1 MEQKLYPSLTPA
13 TANATA
19 SPPAPYDVE
28 SMINKHLQ
36 SELQKVNSFNNS
48 IQNISLMMKYYEME
62 ENKYKQKYNKYKLI
76 NNLINSL
83 DGIIVIGTT
92 SASISLSITGVGII
106 VVPIAAGVGCTTGIL
121 VKICSSYLKKKEQNY
136 KLKYTIIQKT
146 LDDFRQLYVASLKD
160 NCIDEKEYHRF
171 VTQFENY
178 QATAN
183 AASQEIHT
191 KSRVASRTASHTK
204 SQVASRATANAAL
217 HATANATATTASHTP
232 PTIPLKPH
240 NFL

>member
-1 MEQKLYPSLTPA
+1 
-13 TANATA
+13 
-19 SPPAPYDVE
+19 
-28 SMINKHLQ
+28 MINKHLQ

-191 KSRVASRTASHTK
+191 KSHTASHTK

-217 HATANATATTASHTP
+217 HATATTASHTP

>member
-1 MEQKLYPSLTPA
+1 MEQKLYPSLTPATANA

-36 SELQKVNSFNNS
+36 SALQSELQKVSSFNNS

-146 LDDFRQLYVASLKD
+146 LDDFRQLYVTSLKD

-183 AASQEIHT
+183 ATANAASQEIHT
-191 KSRVASRTASHTK
+191 KSRVASRELSHTASHTK
-204 SQVASRATANAAL
+204 SQV
-217 HATANATATTASHTP
+217 ASHTP

>member
-1 MEQKLYPSLTPA
+1 MEQKLYPSLTHA
-13 TANATA
+13 TANVTA

-191 KSRVASRTASHTK
+191 KSRAASHTASHTK

-217 HATANATATTASHTP
+217 HATATTASHTP

>member
-1 MEQKLYPSLTPA
+1 MEQKLYPSLTPS
-13 TANATA
+13 TPT
-19 SPPAPYDVE
+19 PYDVE
-28 SMINKHLQ
+28 SMINKRLQ

-62 ENKYKQKYNKYKLI
+62 EKKYKQKYNKYKLI

-146 LDDFRQLYVASLKD
+146 LDNFRQLYVTSLKD
-160 NCIDEKEYHRF
+160 NHIDEKEYHRF

-178 QATAN
+178 QVASRATAN
-183 AASQEIHT
+183 T
-191 KSRVASRTASHTK
+191 ASRTASHTK
-204 SQVASRATANAAL
+204 SQVASHATANAAL
-217 HATANATATTASHTP
+217 HATATTTANTASHTP

>member
-1 MEQKLYPSLTPA
+1 MEQKLYPSLTP
-13 TANATA
+13 TT
-19 SPPAPYDVE
+19 PPSAPYDVE
-28 SMINKHLQ
+28 SMINKRLHSALQ
-36 SELQKVNSFNNS
+36 RELQKVNSFNNS

-146 LDDFRQLYVASLKD
+146 LDDFRQLYVTSLKG

-178 QATAN
+178 QV
-183 AASQEIHT
+183 ASQEIHT
-191 KSRVASRTASHTK
+191 KSRAASRTASHTASHTK

-217 HATANATATTASHTP
+217 HATATATATTASHTP

>member
-1 MEQKLYPSLTPA
+1 
-13 TANATA
+13 
-19 SPPAPYDVE
+19 
-28 SMINKHLQ
+28 
-36 SELQKVNSFNNS
+36 
-48 IQNISLMMKYYEME
+48 MMKYYEME
-62 ENKYKQKYNKYKLI
+62 EKKYKQKYNKYKLI

-106 VVPIAAGVGCTTGIL
+106 VVPITAGVGCATGIL
-121 VKICSSYLKKKEQNY
+121 VKLCSSYLKKKEQNY

-146 LDDFRQLYVASLKD
+146 LDDFRQLYITSLKD
-160 NCIDEKEYHRF
+160 NHIDEKEYQRF

-178 QATAN
+178 QVASRATAN
-183 AASQEIHT
+183 TTSHT
-191 KSRVASRTASHTK
+191 KSHTK
-204 SQVASRATANAAL
+204 SQVASHATAI
-217 HATANATATTASHTP
+217 ATANATANTAPHTP

>member
-1 MEQKLYPSLTPA
+1 MEQKLYPSLTP
-13 TANATA
+13 TA

-28 SMINKHLQ
+28 SMINKRLQ
-36 SELQKVNSFNNS
+36 SALQNELQKVNSFNNS

-62 ENKYKQKYNKYKLI
+62 EKKYKQKYNKYKLI

-146 LDDFRQLYVASLKD
+146 LDDFRQLYVTSLKD
-160 NCIDEKEYHRF
+160 NHIDEKEYHRF

-178 QATAN
+178 QVASRATAN
-183 AASQEIHT
+183 T
-191 KSRVASRTASHTK
+191 ASRTASHTK
-204 SQVASRATANAAL
+204 SQVASHATANAAL
-217 HATANATATTASHTP
+217 HATATATANTASHTP
-232 PTIPLKPH
+232 PKIPLKPH

>member
-1 MEQKLYPSLTPA
+1 MEQKLYPSLTP
-13 TANATA
+13 TA
-19 SPPAPYDVE
+19 SPPTPYDVE
-28 SMINKHLQ
+28 SMINKRLQ
-36 SELQKVNSFNNS
+36 NELQKVNSFNNS

-62 ENKYKQKYNKYKLI
+62 EKKYKQKYNKYKLI

-146 LDDFRQLYVASLKD
+146 LDDFRQLYVTSLKD
-160 NCIDEKEYHRF
+160 NHIDEKVYHRF

-178 QATAN
+178 QV
-183 AASQEIHT
+183 ASQEIHT
-191 KSRVASRTASHTK
+191 KSHVASRTASRTASHTK
-204 SQVASRATANAAL
+204 SQVT
-217 HATANATATTASHTP
+217 SHTP
-232 PTIPLKPH
+232 PTKPLKPH

>member
-1 MEQKLYPSLTPA
+1 
-13 TANATA
+13 
-19 SPPAPYDVE
+19 
-28 SMINKHLQ
+28 MINKRLQ
-36 SELQKVNSFNNS
+36 SALQNELQKVNSFNNS

-62 ENKYKQKYNKYKLI
+62 EKKYKQKYNKYKLI

-146 LDDFRQLYVASLKD
+146 LDDFRQLYVTSLKD
-160 NCIDEKEYHRF
+160 NHIDEKEYRRF

-178 QATAN
+178 QI
-183 AASQEIHT
+183 ASQENHT
-191 KSRVASRTASHTK
+191 KSRAASRIASHTK
-204 SQVASRATANAAL
+204 SQVAS
-217 HATANATATTASHTP
+217 HATANAEATATANTASHTP